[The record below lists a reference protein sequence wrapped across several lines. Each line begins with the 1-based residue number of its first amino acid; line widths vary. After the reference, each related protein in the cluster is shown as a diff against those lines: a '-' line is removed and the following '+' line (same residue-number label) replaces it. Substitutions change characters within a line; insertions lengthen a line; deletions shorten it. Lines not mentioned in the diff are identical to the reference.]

1 MTDRGDYHVRFG
13 NANDVLSGNVI
24 TSVTQNGRDNTAF
37 GDTIGLFYA
46 ASNIEGAG
54 ANFYYLPVNRVSPT
68 AGIGEVNI
76 NMAVGFFPYGTWLGG
91 YARNPA
97 GTNGG
102 INTQLYANSQ
112 IRFGQE
118 FRELGSGVTT
128 LDLRAIGSGYNSS
141 NGIVLANHA
150 KNESNRAT
158 VQSNDDGTFTLR
170 VRDNAQAAHSHGAA
184 GDHFDEETSFHD
196 DYGLPPGTFSR
207 ECAEATSFRAPIV
220 CPFES
225 RLGVAGFWAY
235 RSWLWGYKH
244 LPLLRE
250 FRDVSHIGVV
260 HDDCVLMFKPVLQ
273 VSTSI

>member
-1 MTDRGDYHVRFG
+1 MDGRGG
-13 NANDVLSGNVI
+13 G
-24 TSVTQNGRDNTAF
+24 G
-37 GDTIGLFYA
+37 
-46 ASNIEGAG
+46 
-54 ANFYYLPVNRVSPT
+54 
-68 AGIGEVNI
+68 
-76 NMAVGFFPYGTWLGG
+76 LGG
-91 YARNPA
+91 GEA
-97 GTNGG
+97 GECDS
-102 INTQLYANSQ
+102 ICLVMRLRLSK
-112 IRFGQE
+112 RRQE
-118 FRELGSGVTT
+118 MADMALVVHVNHMHFEILAAWEAVWGS
-128 LDLRAIGSGYNSS
+128 IFEK
-141 NGIVLANHA
+141 HA
-150 KNESNRAT
+150 FVVPVR
-158 VQSNDDGTFTLR
+158 Q

-207 ECAEATSFRAPIV
+207 ECADATSIGAPIV